1 MGEIIEFAV
10 FGAVD
15 ANQSFLVD
23 YFLDLE
29 AFLSVLGFSG
39 MGENPL
45 SKEASAKIKDILS
58 SAFLVFHW
66 QFPQQ
71 KVTLVLATLTTFL
84 GFRLRP
90 ERGQLVCMY

>member
-1 MGEIIEFAV
+1 MDKFKREIQGRLQFFPLPEEGGGTMGEIIQFAV

-45 SKEASAKIKDILS
+45 SKEASAKIKAILS
-58 SAFLVFHW
+58 SAFLVF
-66 QFPQQ
+66 P
-71 KVTLVLATLTTFL
+71 
-84 GFRLRP
+84 
-90 ERGQLVCMY
+90 